1 MDKSDKLNVRV
12 GTAGIQGVGTSG
24 ASCNGSLKVS
34 NSSPLVSPTAPINMP
49 RGLYNVDVAATFGVP
64 LTTVGDLDVLTK
76 GIEASKHE
84 ELLSGMTSDKRK
96 AVMDALVSMCDSVQ
110 ATNTNVD
117 AIPFI
122 QSVFIQD
129 KPSSYIAA
137 ARGSR
142 PKPSVAGGSKLDQ
155 NISKVFLE
163 DGLSIIASQIG
174 KPIMLDSYSSSIC
187 IESWGIS
194 SFARYLIK
202 INAKDV
208 LKESLTVGVPL
219 IKDTGF
225 TIETVS
231 IPITVVTPNVPT
243 PTVEMT
249 NDGILYRV
257 DGDDFYENYDELWF
271 IVINNPFLKEF
282 SLLWKVLARRRRQPQ
297 VRQTSVESSNLEKP
311 DNPPIVTMA
320 DNRTMAQ
327 LLEDTTEV
335 TRNAIVIPEITAN
348 NFEIKHVF
356 LILSKQAIFWPMIKK
371 TTCSNPFIS
380 TRYFYDEDSEV
391 PNSSV
396 KLMLF
401 SFSLDRGSPDLAGK
415 RTPSD
420 D

>member
-1 MDKSDKLNVRV
+1 MMRV
-12 GTAGIQGVGTSG
+12 
-24 ASCNGSLKVS
+24 
-34 NSSPLVSPTAPINMP
+34 P
-49 RGLYNVDVAATFGVP
+49 R
-64 LTTVGDLDVLTK
+64 
-76 GIEASKHE
+76 
-84 ELLSGMTSDKRK
+84 
-96 AVMDALVSMCDSVQ
+96 
-110 ATNTNVD
+110 
-117 AIPFI
+117 
-122 QSVFIQD
+122 
-129 KPSSYIAA
+129 
-137 ARGSR
+137 
-142 PKPSVAGGSKLDQ
+142 
-155 NISKVFLE
+155 
-163 DGLSIIASQIG
+163 
-174 KPIMLDSYSSSIC
+174 
-187 IESWGIS
+187 
-194 SFARYLIK
+194 
-202 INAKDV
+202 NAMK
-208 LKESLTVGVPL
+208 
-219 IKDTGF
+219 
-225 TIETVS
+225 
-231 IPITVVTPNVPT
+231 
-243 PTVEMT
+243 
-249 NDGILYRV
+249 
-257 DGDDFYENYDELWF
+257 
-271 IVINNPFLKEF
+271 
-282 SLLWKVLARRRRQPQ
+282 RRQPQ